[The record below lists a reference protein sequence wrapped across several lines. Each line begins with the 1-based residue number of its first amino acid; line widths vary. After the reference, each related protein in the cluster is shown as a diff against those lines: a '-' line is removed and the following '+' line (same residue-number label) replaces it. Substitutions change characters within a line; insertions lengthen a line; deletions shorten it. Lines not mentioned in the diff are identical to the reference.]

1 MAQPAP
7 GRKPGVM
14 ERIAVISVALSIGV
28 MLLSVAVVAG
38 FKQEVARKMTG
49 MAAHVAVTDVRG
61 VEALDA
67 SPVRRTGYLDSLIR
81 TTEGFVSMAPYAVKG
96 GILRTDEAVE
106 GVLLKGI
113 DATYDRKFLAEWLV
127 EGALPRIGDT
137 VRTKD
142 VLLSRRLA
150 ERLRIGVGD
159 RIEML
164 FVEQDRLPHR
174 DRFLV
179 SGLYDSGMEEMD
191 AAVVVTDLRNVQ
203 RLSGWSADEVSG
215 YEVFVT
221 DLDEAEPFARRLGRT
236 LLYDETDGT
245 ENLAATS
252 IVRRYPGVFDWLRA
266 HDVNAAVVIAIMLA
280 VAFFNMSAAL
290 LVLVLERTR
299 TIGLLKALGMRNGPL
314 RRVFLYR
321 AAFVALRGLAW
332 GNAAGLLLCGIQRWG
347 HVVKLDADGY
357 LLTEVPVAL
366 EWGWWLALNVGFVA
380 TIVALL
386 LIPAHIVS
394 GVKPDEAIRYE

>member
-67 SPVRRTGYLDSLIR
+67 SPVRRTAYLDSLIR

-96 GILRTDEAVE
+96 GILRTDGAVE

-150 ERLRIGVGD
+150 ERMRLGIGD

-179 SGLYDSGMEEMD
+179 SGL
-191 AAVVVTDLRNVQ
+191 
-203 RLSGWSADEVSG
+203 
-215 YEVFVT
+215 
-221 DLDEAEPFARRLGRT
+221 
-236 LLYDETDGT
+236 
-245 ENLAATS
+245 
-252 IVRRYPGVFDWLRA
+252 
-266 HDVNAAVVIAIMLA
+266 
-280 VAFFNMSAAL
+280 
-290 LVLVLERTR
+290 
-299 TIGLLKALGMRNGPL
+299 
-314 RRVFLYR
+314 
-321 AAFVALRGLAW
+321 
-332 GNAAGLLLCGIQRWG
+332 
-347 HVVKLDADGY
+347 
-357 LLTEVPVAL
+357 
-366 EWGWWLALNVGFVA
+366 
-380 TIVALL
+380 
-386 LIPAHIVS
+386 
-394 GVKPDEAIRYE
+394 

>member
-1 MAQPAP
+1 MAQSAP

-28 MLLSVAVVAG
+28 MLLAVAVVAG

-61 VEALDA
+61 IEALDS
-67 SPVRRTGYLDSLIR
+67 SPVRRTAHLDSLIR

-96 GILRTDEAVE
+96 GIVRTDEAVE

-113 DATYDRKFLAEWLV
+113 DTAYDRSFLEEWLV
-127 EGALPRIGDT
+127 EGSLPRIGDT

-150 ERLRIGVGD
+150 ERLRLAVGD

-164 FVEQDRLPHR
+164 FVEQERLPRR
-174 DRFLV
+174 DRFRI
-179 SGLYDSGMEEMD
+179 SGLYASGMEEMD

-203 RLSGWSADEVSG
+203 RLSDWQDDEISG
-215 YEVFVT
+215 YEVFVGSVG
-221 DLDEAEPFARRLGRT
+221 EAEDFARRLGRT

-266 HDVNAAVVIAIMLA
+266 HDVNAVVVIAIMLA

-299 TIGLLKALGMRNGPL
+299 MIGLLKALGMQDGQL

-366 EWGWWLALNVGFVA
+366 GWEWWTALNVGFVA

-394 GVKPDEAIRYE
+394 GVKPDESIRYE

>member
-1 MAQPAP
+1 M
-7 GRKPGVM
+7 
-14 ERIAVISVALSIGV
+14 
-28 MLLSVAVVAG
+28 
-38 FKQEVARKMTG
+38 
-49 MAAHVAVTDVRG
+49 
-61 VEALDA
+61 
-67 SPVRRTGYLDSLIR
+67 
-81 TTEGFVSMAPYAVKG
+81 
-96 GILRTDEAVE
+96 
-106 GVLLKGI
+106 LLKGI

-150 ERLRIGVGD
+150 ERMRLGIGD
-159 RIEML
+159 RLEML

-386 LIPAHIVS
+386 LIPTHIVS